1 MPPPSYPAQI
11 SAVIDRSSP
20 SLSARAALD
29 AYAANPHLRSS
40 PTFEFLHF
48 AVVAKYEVPN
58 EQTYEEEVA
67 RSAGLEIRDPI
78 GYKGSTFEGNLKP
91 FYRLFDVSLLGLEP
105 RDEPEWLEEV
115 LDEPWNVIDVDLE
128 DANGAQLMRFLCM
141 RSSVQP
147 LSMLMLYS
155 TVNPIALAKALWP

>member
-1 MPPPSYPAQI
+1 MSPPSYPAQI
-11 SAVIDRSSP
+11 SAAVDRSSP

-48 AVVAKYEVPN
+48 AVVGKYEVPN
-58 EQTYEEEVA
+58 EQAYEEEVA
-67 RSAGLEIRDPI
+67 RSAGLEIDDCIR
-78 GYKGSTFEGNLKP
+78 YEGSTL

-105 RDEPEWLEEV
+105 QDDPEWLGMV

-141 RSSVQP
+141 RSS
-147 LSMLMLYS
+147 
-155 TVNPIALAKALWP
+155 A

>member
-1 MPPPSYPAQI
+1 MRK
-11 SAVIDRSSP
+11 RSPDQLASRFVT
-20 SLSARAALD
+20 L
-29 AYAANPHLRSS
+29 YW
-40 PTFEFLHF
+40 
-48 AVVAKYEVPN
+48 
-58 EQTYEEEVA
+58 
-67 RSAGLEIRDPI
+67 I
-78 GYKGSTFEGNLKP
+78 YKGSTFEGNLKP

-105 RDEPEWLEEV
+105 RDDPEWLEEV